1 MNRAVQYP
9 FFPIIDSFNTTDSIS
24 KIMVDNLEQVL
35 PLFPSEI
42 KIDSIRSENI
52 ARATTLFS
60 SSNNSGIME
69 IN

>member
-24 KIMVDNLEQVL
+24 KIMVNNLEQVL

-42 KIDSIRSENI
+42 KIDSIKSENWLGHQFHFHLQII
-52 ARATTLFS
+52 AV
-60 SSNNSGIME
+60 
-69 IN
+69 